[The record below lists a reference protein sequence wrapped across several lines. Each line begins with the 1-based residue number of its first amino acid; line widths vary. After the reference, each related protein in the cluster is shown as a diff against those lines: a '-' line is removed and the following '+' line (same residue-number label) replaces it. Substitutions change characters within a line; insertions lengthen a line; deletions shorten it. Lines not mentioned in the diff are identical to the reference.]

1 MVDSVSPLGGRFLWG
16 GRTDKHYLTDVTVD
30 RTDNKVESFFHHEV
44 FPRPAC
50 PSVRPYFRQS
60 AGRRTDRPSASS
72 SRCFLPHPPS
82 CSWPSERAFYGAAGC
97 IFDHLSLSLLFSS
110 FLRSSAEF
118 GGSGILGE
126 KQKEGQA
133 RVRKEGR
140 KEGRKDTARA
150 AAQKY
155 PLIFTEPCAAPGHP
169 IICCTRLPHLVGK
182 VAT

>member
-1 MVDSVSPLGGRFLWG
+1 M
-16 GRTDKHYLTDVTVD
+16 D

-50 PSVRPYFRQS
+50 PSILS
-60 AGRRTDRPSASS
+60 SDRPSSSASS

-133 RVRKEGR
+133 RARKVGYCERGGAEISSDCHGALLLIIPSFVALDCHMLWVRSHEHARDGSSLIPFANVGR
-140 KEGRKDTARA
+140 
-150 AAQKY
+150 
-155 PLIFTEPCAAPGHP
+155 
-169 IICCTRLPHLVGK
+169 
-182 VAT
+182 

>member
-97 IFDHLSLSLLFSS
+97 IFDHLSLSLLFFPS
-110 FLRSSAEF
+110 FF
-118 GGSGILGE
+118 GGRGIFGE

-133 RVRKEGR
+133 RVGKEGR
-140 KEGRKDTARA
+140 TRRAAVA

-155 PLIFTEPCAAPGHP
+155 P
-169 IICCTRLPHLVGK
+169 
-182 VAT
+182 